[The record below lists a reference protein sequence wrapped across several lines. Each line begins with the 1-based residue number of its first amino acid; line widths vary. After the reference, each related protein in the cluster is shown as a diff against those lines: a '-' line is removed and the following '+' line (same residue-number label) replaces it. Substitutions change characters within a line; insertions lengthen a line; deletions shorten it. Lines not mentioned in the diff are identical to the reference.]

1 MFCGRWRLLD
11 KIIVA
16 FENDNNRRRVCE
28 LLESG
33 GMIVGGSFRSG
44 ADVIRA
50 VGRISG
56 CIVVCGYKF
65 PDMTA
70 VDLAHNV
77 GNRAM
82 VLVIASQQLL
92 NMIEDERI
100 FKLATPFSRSDLLS
114 SVKILMQM
122 EGKVFKGPP
131 RRTGKEAAEIARA
144 KELLMMRNGMTEN
157 EAHRF
162 IQRRSMDT
170 GRKAVETARLIIQSY
185 EAIE

>member
-1 MFCGRWRLLD
+1 LD
-11 KIIVA
+11 KVIVA

-33 GMIVGGSFRSG
+33 GMNVIGSFKSG

-50 VGRISG
+50 VGRMYG

-65 PDMTA
+65 PDMT
-70 VDLAHNV
+70 VIDLAHHV
-77 GNRAM
+77 GNKAM
-82 VLVIASQQLL
+82 ILVVASQQYL
-92 NMIEDERI
+92 NMIEDEHV

-122 EGKVFKGPP
+122 EGKIFKGP

>member
-1 MFCGRWRLLD
+1 MD

-16 FENDNNRRRVCE
+16 FENENNRRRVSE

-33 GMIVGGSFRSG
+33 GFVVTGVYRSG

-50 VGRISG
+50 VGRMSG

-70 VDLAHNV
+70 IDLAHHV
-77 GNRAM
+77 GRKAM
-82 VLVIASQQLL
+82 ILVIASQQLL
-92 NMIEDERI
+92 NMIENEGV
-100 FKLATPFSRSDLLS
+100 FKLATPFSRSDLIS
-114 SVKILMQM
+114 SVKILQQM
-122 EGKVFKGPP
+122 EGKLIKSGPP
-131 RRTGKEAAEIARA
+131 RRTGQEQALIARA
-144 KELLMMRNGMTEN
+144 KELLMTRNGMTEN

-170 GRKAVETARLIIQSY
+170 GMKAVETARLIIQTY
-185 EAIE
+185 EAME